1 MNRKVTYRMVDPN
14 QLKRVLKS
22 GKRARFDD
30 LGRFSLVNGT
40 IEFEPDIDLKN
51 IIWDIFYFDSTRKK
65 EDYNQ
70 ITNHLLDRKIIEL
83 KGFGKVQVLFKPGY
97 TKIHDFHGL
106 VEVDPK
112 PYLKFKL
119 DENFKLNELD

>member
-1 MNRKVTYRMVDPN
+1 MNRLITYRMVDPN

-65 EDYNQ
+65 EDYN
-70 ITNHLLDRKIIEL
+70 LSL
-83 KGFGKVQVLFKPGY
+83 
-97 TKIHDFHGL
+97 IHI
-106 VEVDPK
+106 
-112 PYLKFKL
+112 
-119 DENFKLNELD
+119 

>member
-1 MNRKVTYRMVDPN
+1 MKNAKVTYRMVDPN

-40 IEFEPDIDLKN
+40 IEFEPDINLKN
-51 IIWDIFYFDSTRKK
+51 IIWDIFYFESKRQN
-65 EDYNQ
+65 EDYSQ
-70 ITNHLLDRKIIEL
+70 IANHLLDKKIIEL
-83 KGFGKVQVLFKPGY
+83 KGFGTVQVLFKPGY

-112 PYLKFKL
+112 PFVHFSLNPSFNL
-119 DENFKLNELD
+119 D

>member
-1 MNRKVTYRMVDPN
+1 MENRKVTYRMVDPN
-14 QLKRVLKS
+14 QLNRVLLE

-30 LGRFSLVNGT
+30 LGRFILEKDGT

-51 IIWDIFYFDSTRKK
+51 IIWDIFYFESKRKN

-70 ITNHLLDRKIIEL
+70 IANHLLDRKIIEL
-83 KGFGKVQVLFKPGY
+83 KGFGTVQVLFNPGH

-106 VEVDPK
+106 S
-112 PYLKFKL
+112 LIHI
-119 DENFKLNELD
+119 